1 MLRFF
6 VQCLATLDTCIANPD
21 SSSKSIADATECR
34 STVIIGVK
42 QARNAED
49 YLETRVAHVR
59 QAVTAEN
66 ENIAHLYA
74 LLHERR
80 TRTLPT
86 STLSY
91 MSWTRALRL
100 RGFVLV
106 LVRFR
111 FVHFSGFKTSNQRNQ
126 K

>member
-1 MLRFF
+1 MKTFKLLGDELAAAVDLRDYHRCRLARRVEDLEHHRANMLRFF

-59 QAVTAEN
+59 QAVTEEN
-66 ENIAHLYA
+66 ENIACLYA
-74 LLHERR
+74 LLHV
-80 TRTLPT
+80 
-86 STLSY
+86 
-91 MSWTRALRL
+91 MDQGA
-100 RGFVLV
+100 
-106 LVRFR
+106 
-111 FVHFSGFKTSNQRNQ
+111 
-126 K
+126 